1 MKRKYYEIGDVFKD
15 EDTGKMLKVKI
26 EDTFYCQECFYGDKE
41 CGKVPEC
48 RGYRR
53 KDMVS
58 VYFEEVKSN
67 D

>member
-15 EDTGKMLKVKI
+15 EDTLTMLKVKI
-26 EDTFYCQECFYGDKE
+26 GDPDCTECFYGDKE

-53 KDMVS
+53 KDMVA

-67 D
+67 E